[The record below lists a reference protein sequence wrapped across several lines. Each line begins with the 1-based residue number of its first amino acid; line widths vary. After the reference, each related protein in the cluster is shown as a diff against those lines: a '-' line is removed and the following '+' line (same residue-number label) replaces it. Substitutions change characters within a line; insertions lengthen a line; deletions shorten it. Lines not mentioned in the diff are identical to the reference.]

1 MIKVFRDRLKKV
13 MVDQNINQV
22 ELSRICSVSRSTVSK
37 WMSGDSEP
45 TKARRNEIAA
55 ILNLQENF
63 FEEIV
68 IPVEKIETLSVKE
81 VAKLMGLSVPTIE
94 KGLIQEKF
102 PWGYAIQT
110 SENKHRYF
118 INAKKFFAT
127 EMISV

>member
-1 MIKVFRDRLKKV
+1 

-45 TKARRNEIAA
+45 TKARKNEIAA

-68 IPVEKIETLSVKE
+68 IPVEKNRDIKCKRSCKVNGVECSNNR
-81 VAKLMGLSVPTIE
+81 
-94 KGLIQEKF
+94 KGIDSRKISLGICN
-102 PWGYAIQT
+102 P
-110 SENKHRYF
+110 NK
-118 INAKKFFAT
+118 
-127 EMISV
+127 

>member
-1 MIKVFRDRLKKV
+1 

-22 ELSRICSVSRSTVSK
+22 ELSRICGVSRSTVSK

-45 TKARRNEIAA
+45 TKARRNEIAEA
-55 ILNLQENF
+55 FDLPENY

-68 IPVEKIETLSVKE
+68 IPKKKIETLTPKE
-81 VAKLMGLSVPTIE
+81 VAYLMGMSVGSIQ
-94 KGLIQEKF
+94 KGLIQGIF
-102 PWGYAIQT
+102 PWGYAIRT

-118 INAKKFFAT
+118 INAKKFFVT

>member
-1 MIKVFRDRLKKV
+1 MFRDRLKKV

-22 ELSRICSVSRSTVSK
+22 ELSRICGVSRSTVSK

-68 IPVEKIETLSVKE
+68 IPVEKIECKRSCKVNGVE
-81 VAKLMGLSVPTIE
+81 CSNNR
-94 KGLIQEKF
+94 KGIDSRKISLGICN
-102 PWGYAIQT
+102 P
-110 SENKHRYF
+110 NK
-118 INAKKFFAT
+118 
-127 EMISV
+127 

>member
-1 MIKVFRDRLKKV
+1 
-13 MVDQNINQV
+13 MVDQDINQV

-45 TKARRNEIAA
+45 TKERKNEIAA

-68 IPVEKIETLSVKE
+68 IPVEKIGTLSVKE

>member
-1 MIKVFRDRLKKV
+1 
-13 MVDQNINQV
+13 
-22 ELSRICSVSRSTVSK
+22 
-37 WMSGDSEP
+37 MSGDSEP
-45 TKARRNEIAA
+45 TKERKNEIAA

>member
-1 MIKVFRDRLKKV
+1 MFRDRLKKV
-13 MVDQNINQV
+13 MADQNINQV

-45 TKARRNEIAA
+45 TKERKNEIAA

>member
-1 MIKVFRDRLKKV
+1 MKVFKDRLKKV

-22 ELSRICSVSRSTVSK
+22 ELSRICGVSRSTVSK

-45 TKARRNEIAA
+45 TKERKNEIAA

-102 PWGYAIQT
+102 PWGHAIQT
-110 SENKHRYF
+110 SEKKHRYF
-118 INAKKFFAT
+118 INAKRFIEY
-127 EMISV
+127 EM

>member
-1 MIKVFRDRLKKV
+1 M
-13 MVDQNINQV
+13 
-22 ELSRICSVSRSTVSK
+22 SRSTVSK

-45 TKARRNEIAA
+45 TKARRNEIAEA
-55 ILNLQENF
+55 FDLPENY

-68 IPVEKIETLSVKE
+68 IPKKRIETLSVKE

-110 SENKHRYF
+110 SEKKHRYF
-118 INAKKFFAT
+118 INAKRFIEY

>member
-1 MIKVFRDRLKKV
+1 MFRDRLKKV
-13 MVDQNINQV
+13 MADQNINQV

-45 TKARRNEIAA
+45 TKERKNEIAA

-102 PWGYAIQT
+102 PWGDAIQT

>member
-1 MIKVFRDRLKKV
+1 MFRDRLKKV
-13 MVDQNINQV
+13 MADQNINQV

-45 TKARRNEIAA
+45 TKERKNEIAA

-94 KGLIQEKF
+94 KGLIQGIF
-102 PWGYAIQT
+102 PWGYAIRT

>member
-1 MIKVFRDRLKKV
+1 MFRDRLKKV

-45 TKARRNEIAA
+45 AKARRNEIAA

-68 IPVEKIETLSVKE
+68 IPVENIETLSVKE